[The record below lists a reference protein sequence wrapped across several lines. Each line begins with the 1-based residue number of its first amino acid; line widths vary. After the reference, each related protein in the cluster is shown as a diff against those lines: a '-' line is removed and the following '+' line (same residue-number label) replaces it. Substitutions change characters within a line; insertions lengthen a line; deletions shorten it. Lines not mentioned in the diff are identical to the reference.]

1 MSSVSSHWRAAP
13 TCISPRTVA
22 ASPGSPRAPSS
33 APDRLRAAAGH
44 AGIAVA
50 SPPRRPCSHT
60 CTSRAPSTQR
70 TRRPSACNGLP
81 RHRPEAPVRHLPPIL
96 HSRLLLCTP
105 PERAA
110 LRYAALSSPAG
121 LVPVPGFT
129 FPCAAVYALCLTAS
143 YLVLPPPRRP
153 LCTTTTAAIRAAPS
167 LPRLDPPLPDNAFS
181 TPPRTS
187 CASPSSPELPLRWL
201 VKRTRNSSA
210 RGAMSTTC
218 AHGRPT
224 VPC

>member
-143 YLVLPPPRRP
+143 YSRRLAALCVLLLLLLFVLHRRCP
-153 LCTTTTAAIRAAPS
+153 DSTLLYLTTHSRHHRARHALRH
-167 LPRLDPPLPDNAFS
+167 LPQN
-181 TPPRTS
+181 
-187 CASPSSPELPLRWL
+187 C
-201 VKRTRNSSA
+201 
-210 RGAMSTTC
+210 
-218 AHGRPT
+218 H
-224 VPC
+224 

>member
-13 TCISPRTVA
+13 TCISPRAVA
-22 ASPGSPRAPSS
+22 ARPGSPRAPGS
-33 APDRLRAAAGH
+33 APDRLRAA

-60 CTSRAPSTQR
+60 CTSRALSTQR

-143 YLVLPPPRRP
+143 YSRRLAALCVLP
-153 LCTTTTAAIRAAPS
+153 TTAIRAAPS

-187 CASPSSPELPLRWL
+187 CASPSSSELPLRWL